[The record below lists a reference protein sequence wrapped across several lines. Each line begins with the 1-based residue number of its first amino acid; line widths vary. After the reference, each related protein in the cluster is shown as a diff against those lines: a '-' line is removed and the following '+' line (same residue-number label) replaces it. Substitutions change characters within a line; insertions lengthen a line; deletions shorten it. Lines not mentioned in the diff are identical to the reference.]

1 MSGTVIAD
9 TGPLVAYLDKR
20 DEFHKWAKEQMREF
34 TEPLVSCEAVIAEA
48 LFLLRRGGIDP
59 QLLLQLVERGI
70 VVISIRLDDEIAALR
85 KLIARY
91 RSVPMALA
99 DACLVRLAELHEQCI
114 VWTIDSD
121 FTIYRR
127 NGRRPIPL
135 LMPPVRD

>member
-1 MSGTVIAD
+1 VNETIIVD

-20 DEFHKWAKEQMREF
+20 DTFHDWAKAQMREF
-34 TEPLVSCEAVIAEA
+34 TEPLISCEAVIAEA
-48 LFLLRRGGIDP
+48 LFLLRRGRIDP

-91 RSVPMALA
+91 RGVPMALA
-99 DACLVRLAELHEQCI
+99 DACLVRLSEIHERCV

-135 LMPPVRD
+135 LMPPESD

>member
-1 MSGTVIAD
+1 MNGTVIAD

-20 DEFHKWAKEQMREF
+20 DRFHEWAKAQMSEF
-34 TEPLVSCEAVIAEA
+34 TEPLVSCEAVVAEV

-91 RSVPMALA
+91 RDVPMALA
-99 DACLVRLAELHEQCI
+99 DACIVRLSELHEQCT
-114 VWTIDSD
+114 VWTIDSE

-135 LMPPVRD
+135 LMLPAED

>member
-20 DEFHKWAKEQMREF
+20 DEFHEWAKEQMREF
-34 TEPLVSCEAVIAEA
+34 SEPLVSCEAVIAEA

-70 VVISIRLDDEIAALR
+70 VVISIRLNDEIAALR

-91 RSVPMALA
+91 RNVPMALA
-99 DACLVRLAELHEQCI
+99 DACLVRLSELHERCT

-135 LMPPVRD
+135 LIPTARD

>member
-1 MSGTVIAD
+1 MSGSIIAD

-20 DEFHKWAKEQMREF
+20 DEFHDWAKEQMRDF
-34 TEPLVSCEAVIAEA
+34 TEPLISCEAVIAEA

-70 VVISIRLDDEIAALR
+70 VVISIRLDEEIAALR
-85 KLIARY
+85 KLITRY
-91 RSVPMALA
+91 SSVPMALA
-99 DACLVRLAELHEQCI
+99 DACLVRLAEIHEQCT

-127 NGRRPIPL
+127 NGRRQIPL
-135 LMPPVRD
+135 LMPPAKD

>member
-1 MSGTVIAD
+1 MNGTVIVD

-70 VVISIRLDDEIAALR
+70 VVISIRLGDEIAALR

-91 RSVPMALA
+91 RDVPMALA
-99 DACLVRLAELHEQCI
+99 DACLVRLSELHEQCT

-135 LMPPVRD
+135 LMPPGRK

>member
-1 MSGTVIAD
+1 MNGTVIAD

-20 DEFHKWAKEQMREF
+20 DAFHDWAKAQMRDF
-34 TEPLVSCEAVIAEA
+34 TEPLISCEAVVAEA
-48 LFLLRRGGIDP
+48 LFLLRRGGIDT

-70 VVISIRLDDEIAALR
+70 VVISIRLDEEIAALR

-91 RSVPMALA
+91 SNVPMALA
-99 DACLVRLAELHEQCI
+99 DACLVRLAEIHDQCT

-135 LMPPVRD
+135 LMPPEKA